1 MRHTRSLITFVAAAL
16 VASGCASGGA
26 SAASSPPSGSRYL
39 VSQQELV
46 SNADRSVYELLQQL
60 HPAFLRSRD
69 PVTTS
74 HPYADP
80 VDVYVDGGR
89 TEGVEALRSIRA
101 STVKEV
107 RFYEPAEANAKFGT
121 GHNGGL
127 IAVTM
132 K

>member
-1 MRHTRSLITFVAAAL
+1 MRMFVTFGAAAIL
-16 VASGCASGGA
+16 ACACASGGA
-26 SAASSPPSGSRYL
+26 SATSAPRSGSRYL
-39 VSQQELV
+39 VTQQELA
-46 SNADRSVYELLQQL
+46 SHADRSVYEVLMQL
-60 HPAFLRSRD
+60 HPTFLRSRD
-69 PVTTS
+69 PVTPD

-89 TEGVEALRSIRA
+89 TEGVDALKSIRA

-107 RFYEPAEANAKFGT
+107 RFYEPAEANAHFGT

>member
-1 MRHTRSLITFVAAAL
+1 MLISLGTAAVL
-16 VASGCASGGA
+16 ASGCASGGV
-26 SAASSPPSGSRYL
+26 SGASSPPISSRYL
-39 VSQQELV
+39 VTQQELA
-46 SNADRSVYELLQQL
+46 SNADRSVYEVLLQL

-89 TEGVEALRSIRA
+89 TEGIEALKSIRA
-101 STVKEV
+101 STVKEI
-107 RFYEPAEANAKFGT
+107 RFYEPAEANTHFGT